1 MGRESLRRMPRA
13 FVVDCALSFAVA
25 VSTVLTSVIAGGR
38 AEQGPPDWVGHLLL
52 VVAAAFL
59 VARRRYPPLVM
70 VLTMLVSLVYF
81 GLGFGTGAFTIAP
94 ALAVYTAIT
103 AKHRIAG
110 FAGAAV
116 YLVIVLL
123 ADSSRGPQ
131 DVSEGHVWLV
141 IWILV
146 IVVAGEVSRS
156 RAEHLRMIA
165 EQAARAELTREM
177 EAQRRAD
184 QERLRIARELHDVLA
199 HNISVISIQAG
210 VAEHLLR
217 RDPDKAHAAVTTIK
231 RVTKDV
237 LVELRSI
244 LDVLRRVD
252 EAGEIFPPSGIEDI
266 ERLAGMAAA
275 GGITVDLDV
284 RGQASRVPADVGLA
298 AYRVVQESLTNVIRH
313 SGAAHA
319 SVVVHVNEADV
330 LVRVRD
336 DGRGAS
342 GDDVRAGNGIA
353 GMTERVRA
361 MSGTITA
368 APADGR
374 GFVVEA
380 WLPLR
385 RPEP

>member
-1 MGRESLRRMPRA
+1 MPRP
-13 FVVDCALSFAVA
+13 FVIDCALSFAVA
-25 VSTVLTSVIAGGR
+25 VSTVLTSVIAGGQ
-38 AEQGPPDWVGHLLL
+38 AEQSPPDWVGYLLL
-52 VVAAAFL
+52 TVAAAFL
-59 VARRRYPPLVM
+59 VARRRFPPLVM
-70 VLTMLVSLVYF
+70 VLTMLVSLLYF
-81 GLGFGTGAFTIAP
+81 GLGFGTGAFTVAP

-110 FAGAAV
+110 SAGAAG
-116 YLVIVLL
+116 YLAVVLL
-123 ADSSRGPQ
+123 ADRVGGQ
-131 DVSEGHVWLV
+131 RDVSEGNVWMV

-146 IVVAGEVSRS
+146 IVVVGEVSRG
-156 RAEHLRMIA
+156 RAEHLRAVA
-165 EQAARAELTREM
+165 EQAARAELTREL

-210 VAEHLLR
+210 VAEHLMH
-217 RDPDKAHAAVTTIK
+217 RDPDKAHAAVATI
-231 RVTKDV
+231 RQVTKDV

-252 EAGEIFPPSGIEDI
+252 EAGEIFPPSGVEGI
-266 ERLAGMAAA
+266 ERLAGRAAA
-275 GGITVDLDV
+275 GGIAVDLDV
-284 RGQASRVPADVGLA
+284 RGRASEVPADVGLV

-313 SGAAHA
+313 SRAAHA
-319 SVVVHVNEADV
+319 SVVVNVDDTEV

-336 DGRGAS
+336 DGRGVP

-353 GMTERVRA
+353 GMTERVEA

-380 WLPLR
+380 RLPLR

>member
-1 MGRESLRRMPRA
+1 MPREL
-13 FVVDCALSFAVA
+13 VIDCALSFAVA
-25 VSTVLTSVIAGGR
+25 ASTVLTSVIAGGR
-38 AEQGPPDWVGHLLL
+38 AEQSPPEWVGHLLL
-52 VVAAAFL
+52 VVTAVFL
-59 VARRRYPPLVM
+59 VARRRFPPQVM
-70 VLTMLVSLVYF
+70 VLTMLVSLLYF
-81 GLGFGTGAFTIAP
+81 GLGFGTGAFTVAP
-94 ALAVYTAIT
+94 ALAVYTAIA

-110 FAGAAV
+110 FSGAAV

-123 ADSSRGPQ
+123 ADRLGGQ
-131 DVSEGHVWLV
+131 RDVSEGNVWLV

-146 IVVAGEVSRS
+146 IVVLGEVSRS
-156 RAEHLRMIA
+156 RAEHLRVVA

-217 RDPDKAHAAVTTIK
+217 KDPDKAHTAVTTI
-231 RVTKDV
+231 RSVTKDV

-252 EAGEIFPPSGIEDI
+252 DAGEIFPPSGVEGI
-266 ERLAGMAAA
+266 ERLAGRAAA

-284 RGQASRVPADVGLA
+284 RGRASRVPADVGLA

-313 SGAAHA
+313 SGAARA

-336 DGRGAS
+336 DGRGVP
-342 GDDVRAGNGIA
+342 GDDVPAGNGIA
-353 GMTERVRA
+353 GMTERVKA

-368 APADGR
+368 APADGG

-380 WLPLR
+380 RLPLR

>member
-1 MGRESLRRMPRA
+1 MSRESLRRMPRA
-13 FVVDCALSFAVA
+13 FVADCALSLAVA
-25 VSTVLTSVIAGGR
+25 VSTVLTSVMAGGR
-38 AEQGPPDWVGHLLL
+38 AEQSPPDWLGYLLL
-52 VVAAAFL
+52 VVAAVFL
-59 VARRRYPPLVM
+59 VARRRFPPQVM
-70 VLTMLVSLVYF
+70 VLTMLVSLLYF

-94 ALAVYTAIT
+94 ALAVYTAI
-103 AKHRIAG
+103 AAGHRIAG
-110 FAGAAV
+110 FSGAAV
-116 YLVIVLL
+116 YLVVVLL
-123 ADSSRGPQ
+123 ADRLAGQ
-131 DVSEGHVWLV
+131 RNVSEGNIWLV

-146 IVVAGEVSRS
+146 IVVVGEVSRS
-156 RAEHLRMIA
+156 RAEHLRVVA

-217 RDPDKAHAAVTTIK
+217 RDPDKAHLAVTTIR

-252 EAGEIFPPSGIEDI
+252 EAAEIFPPSGLEGI
-266 ERLAGMAAA
+266 ERLAGRAAA

-284 RGQASRVPADVGLA
+284 RGRASRVPADVGLA
-298 AYRVVQESLTNVIRH
+298 AYRIVQESLTNVIRH

-336 DGRGAS
+336 DGRGVS

-353 GMTERVRA
+353 GMTERVEA

-380 WLPLR
+380 RLPLR
-385 RPEP
+385 RPER